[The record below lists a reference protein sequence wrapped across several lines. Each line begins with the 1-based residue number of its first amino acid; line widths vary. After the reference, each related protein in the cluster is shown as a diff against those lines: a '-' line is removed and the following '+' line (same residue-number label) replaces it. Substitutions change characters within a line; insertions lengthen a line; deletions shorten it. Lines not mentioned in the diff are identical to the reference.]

1 MKYAKIEATSS
12 GTNLLVAAVANKR
25 ILVIQYTITA
35 SANLDAYFSSNSTAI
50 TGTLHLGSHGTTMAA
65 YGAMTP
71 AGLVGLFSTE
81 LNQALNIHLSGSGNA
96 GGHLTYMV
104 TD

>member
-1 MKYAKIEATSS
+1 MKYAKIEATSI
-12 GTNLLVAAVANKR
+12 GPNLLVEAVYNKR
-25 ILVIQYTITA
+25 ILVLQYTVTA
-35 SANLDAYFSSNSTAI
+35 SVNLNAYFASNSTAI
-50 TGTLHLGSHGTTMAA
+50 TGTIYLGSHGTTMAA

-71 AGLVGLFSTE
+71 AGFVGLFRTE
-81 LNQALNIHLSGSGNA
+81 LNEALNINLSGSGNA